1 MLTILAAIYLVGVA
15 WGLLRTDA
23 PWPSRVAMAM
33 AWPVGPLA
41 GVVTIAGLLGVAAV
55 AFPWFGVL
63 LVGIISTFLWLHWR

>member
-1 MLTILAAIYLVGVA
+1 MPTILGVLYVVGVLY
-15 WGLLRTDA
+15 GLFRTDA
-23 PWPSRVAMAM
+23 PWPSRAALAL

-63 LVGIISTFLWLHWR
+63 LVGIITTFLWLHWR